1 MATDLE
7 IAKRVALKEVEEIAR
22 DAGIPREYIEPY
34 GRYKGKVSLDL
45 FEKLEKKPDGKL
57 VLVTAITP
65 TPAGEGKTTVSIGL
79 SLAFNRIGKRCGV
92 ALREPSMGPLF
103 GIKGGAAGGGWSQVL
118 PMEEINLHF
127 TGDIHAVSA
136 AHNLLGA
143 VIDNHLFRRKEPLL
157 DPRRIGWPR
166 VMDMNDRA
174 LRNVILGLGGK
185 ENGVPRE
192 GSFSITAASEVMAV
206 LCLSRNYE
214 ELKERL
220 SNIYV
225 GATYGNEPVFVRD
238 LKVQGAMAAV
248 LKDALKPNIV
258 QTTENTPAFVHGGP
272 FANIA
277 QGANSVLA
285 TQLSMKLFDVTVTE
299 AGFGCDLGA
308 EKFFDIVCRYGGF
321 APSAV
326 VLVATVRALKMH
338 GGKALADLKSPD
350 VEALKRG
357 LENLGKQMENAALFG
372 VPVVVAVNRFGSDS
386 EEELETVREYA
397 REKGVPAE
405 VVDVWGQGGGGAV
418 TLAERVW
425 QEAQRP
431 SRATPLYPLEMPLEE
446 KIRCVAGKV
455 YGARDVA
462 FTSQAEADL
471 KRIKGYGFDSLPV
484 CIAKT
489 QKSLSDNPALLGRPR
504 EFTLTVRGVNLSS
517 GAGFVVPVTGEMLLM
532 PGLPKTPAAEVI
544 DILPDGELLGIF

>member
-248 LKDALKPNIV
+248 LKDALKPNVV

-397 REKGVPAE
+397 REKGIPAE
-405 VVDVWGQGGGGAV
+405 VVDVWGQGGDGAV

>member
-220 SNIYV
+220 SNIYA

-397 REKGVPAE
+397 REKGIPAE
-405 VVDVWGQGGGGAV
+405 VVDVWGHGGGGAV
-418 TLAERVW
+418 ALAERVW

>member
-45 FEKLEKKPDGKL
+45 FDKLEKKPDGKL
-57 VLVTAITP
+57 ILVTAITP

-248 LKDALKPNIV
+248 LKDALKPNVV

-397 REKGVPAE
+397 REKGIPAE
-405 VVDVWGQGGGGAV
+405 VVDVCGQGGGGAV

-471 KRIKGYGFDSLPV
+471 KRIKGCGFDSLPV

>member
-192 GSFSITAASEVMAV
+192 GNFSITAASEVMAV

-397 REKGVPAE
+397 REKGIPAE
-405 VVDVWGQGGGGAV
+405 VVDVWGQGGDGAV

>member
-248 LKDALKPNIV
+248 LKDALKPNVV

-397 REKGVPAE
+397 REKGIPAE

-471 KRIKGYGFDSLPV
+471 KRIKGYGFDSLPI

>member
-220 SNIYV
+220 SNIYA

-397 REKGVPAE
+397 REKGIPAE
-405 VVDVWGQGGGGAV
+405 VVDVWGQGGDGAV

>member
-22 DAGIPREYIEPY
+22 EAGIPREYIEPY

-45 FEKLEKKPDGKL
+45 FDKLEKKPDGKL

-248 LKDALKPNIV
+248 LKDALKPNVV

-397 REKGVPAE
+397 REKGIPAE

>member
-405 VVDVWGQGGGGAV
+405 VVDVWGHGGGGAV
-418 TLAERVW
+418 ALAERVW

>member
-45 FEKLEKKPDGKL
+45 FDKLEKKPDGKL

>member
-220 SNIYV
+220 SNIYA

-405 VVDVWGQGGGGAV
+405 VVDVWGHGGGGAV
-418 TLAERVW
+418 ALAERVW

-504 EFTLTVRGVNLSS
+504 EFTLTVRGINLSS

>member
-405 VVDVWGQGGGGAV
+405 VVDVWGQGGDGAV

>member
-397 REKGVPAE
+397 REKGITAE
-405 VVDVWGQGGGGAV
+405 VVDVWGQGGDGAV

>member
-397 REKGVPAE
+397 REKGIPAE
-405 VVDVWGQGGGGAV
+405 VVDVWGHGGGGAV
-418 TLAERVW
+418 ALAERVW

>member
-397 REKGVPAE
+397 REKGIPAE

-418 TLAERVW
+418 ALAERVW

>member
-386 EEELETVREYA
+386 EEELETGREYA
-397 REKGVPAE
+397 REKGIPAE
-405 VVDVWGQGGGGAV
+405 VVDVWGQGGDGAV

>member
-45 FEKLEKKPDGKL
+45 FDKLEKKPDGKL

-397 REKGVPAE
+397 REKGIPAE

>member
-45 FEKLEKKPDGKL
+45 FDKLEKKPDGKL
-57 VLVTAITP
+57 ILVTAITP

-397 REKGVPAE
+397 REKGIPAE

>member
-45 FEKLEKKPDGKL
+45 FDKLEKKPDGKL

-397 REKGVPAE
+397 REKGIPAE
-405 VVDVWGQGGGGAV
+405 VVDVWGQGGDGAV

>member
-397 REKGVPAE
+397 REKGIPAE
-405 VVDVWGQGGGGAV
+405 VVDVWGQGGDGAV

-504 EFTLTVRGVNLSS
+504 EFTLTVRGINLSS

>member
-22 DAGIPREYIEPY
+22 EAGIPREYIEPY

-45 FEKLEKKPDGKL
+45 FDKLEKKPDGKL

-143 VIDNHLFRRKEPLL
+143 VIDNHLFRRKEPPL

-192 GSFSITAASEVMAV
+192 GNFSITAASEVMAV

-308 EKFFDIVCRYGGF
+308 EKFFDIVSRYGGF

-338 GGKALADLKSPD
+338 GGKALAELKNPD

-418 TLAERVW
+418 ALAERVW

>member
-397 REKGVPAE
+397 REKGIPAE

-504 EFTLTVRGVNLSS
+504 EFTLTVRGINLSS

>member
-22 DAGIPREYIEPY
+22 EAGIPREYIEPY

-45 FEKLEKKPDGKL
+45 FDKLEKKPDGKL

-143 VIDNHLFRRKEPLL
+143 VIDNHLFRRKEPPL

-192 GSFSITAASEVMAV
+192 GNFSITAASEVMAV

-308 EKFFDIVCRYGGF
+308 EKFFDIVSRYGGF

-338 GGKALADLKSPD
+338 GGKALAELKNPD

-418 TLAERVW
+418 ALAERVW

-484 CIAKT
+484 CVAKT

>member
-22 DAGIPREYIEPY
+22 EAGIPREYIEPY

-45 FEKLEKKPDGKL
+45 FDKLEKKPDGKL

-192 GSFSITAASEVMAV
+192 GNFSITAASEVMAV

-308 EKFFDIVCRYGGF
+308 EKFFDIVSRYGGF

-338 GGKALADLKSPD
+338 GGKALAELKNPD

-418 TLAERVW
+418 ALAERVW

-484 CIAKT
+484 CVAKT

>member
-45 FEKLEKKPDGKL
+45 FDKLEKKPDGKL

-405 VVDVWGQGGGGAV
+405 VVDVWGHGGGGAV
-418 TLAERVW
+418 ALAERVW

>member
-338 GGKALADLKSPD
+338 GGKALAELKNPD

-397 REKGVPAE
+397 REKGIPAE
-405 VVDVWGQGGGGAV
+405 VVDVWGQGGDGAV

>member
-397 REKGVPAE
+397 REKGIPAE

>member
-22 DAGIPREYIEPY
+22 EAGIPREYIEPY

-45 FEKLEKKPDGKL
+45 FDKLEKKPDGKL

-143 VIDNHLFRRKEPLL
+143 VIDNHLFRRKEPPL

-192 GSFSITAASEVMAV
+192 GNFSITAASEVMAV

-308 EKFFDIVCRYGGF
+308 EKFFDIVSRYGGF

-338 GGKALADLKSPD
+338 GGKALAELKNPD

-397 REKGVPAE
+397 REKGIPAE

-418 TLAERVW
+418 ALAERVW

-484 CIAKT
+484 CVAKT

>member
-45 FEKLEKKPDGKL
+45 FDKLEKKPDGKL

-397 REKGVPAE
+397 REKGIPAE
-405 VVDVWGQGGGGAV
+405 VVDVWGQGGDGAV

-504 EFTLTVRGVNLSS
+504 EFTLTVRGINLSS

>member
-248 LKDALKPNIV
+248 LKDALKPNVV

-397 REKGVPAE
+397 REKGIPAE

>member
-45 FEKLEKKPDGKL
+45 FDKLEKKPDGKL

-220 SNIYV
+220 SNIYA

-397 REKGVPAE
+397 REKGIPAE
-405 VVDVWGQGGGGAV
+405 VVDVWGQGGDGAV

-504 EFTLTVRGVNLSS
+504 EFTLTVRGINLSS

>member
-1 MATDLE
+1 
-7 IAKRVALKEVEEIAR
+7 
-22 DAGIPREYIEPY
+22 
-34 GRYKGKVSLDL
+34 
-45 FEKLEKKPDGKL
+45 
-57 VLVTAITP
+57 
-65 TPAGEGKTTVSIGL
+65 
-79 SLAFNRIGKRCGV
+79 
-92 ALREPSMGPLF
+92 
-103 GIKGGAAGGGWSQVL
+103 
-118 PMEEINLHF
+118 MEEINLHF

-397 REKGVPAE
+397 REKGIPAE

>member
-220 SNIYV
+220 SNIYA

-397 REKGVPAE
+397 REKGIPAE
-405 VVDVWGQGGGGAV
+405 VVDVWGQGGDGAV

-504 EFTLTVRGVNLSS
+504 EFTLTVRGINLSS

>member
-397 REKGVPAE
+397 REKGIPAE
-405 VVDVWGQGGGGAV
+405 VVDVWGQGGDGAV

-446 KIRCVAGKV
+446 KIRCVTGKV

>member
-248 LKDALKPNIV
+248 LKDALKPNVV

-338 GGKALADLKSPD
+338 GGKALAELKNPD

-397 REKGVPAE
+397 REKGIPAE

>member
-248 LKDALKPNIV
+248 LKDALKPNVV

-397 REKGVPAE
+397 REKGIPAE
-405 VVDVWGQGGGGAV
+405 VVDVCGQGGGGAV

-471 KRIKGYGFDSLPV
+471 KRIKGYVFDSLPV

>member
-397 REKGVPAE
+397 REKGIPAE
-405 VVDVWGQGGGGAV
+405 VVDVWGQGGDGAV

-484 CIAKT
+484 CVAKT

>member
-1 MATDLE
+1 
-7 IAKRVALKEVEEIAR
+7 
-22 DAGIPREYIEPY
+22 
-34 GRYKGKVSLDL
+34 
-45 FEKLEKKPDGKL
+45 
-57 VLVTAITP
+57 
-65 TPAGEGKTTVSIGL
+65 
-79 SLAFNRIGKRCGV
+79 
-92 ALREPSMGPLF
+92 
-103 GIKGGAAGGGWSQVL
+103 
-118 PMEEINLHF
+118 
-127 TGDIHAVSA
+127 
-136 AHNLLGA
+136 
-143 VIDNHLFRRKEPLL
+143 
-157 DPRRIGWPR
+157 
-166 VMDMNDRA
+166 
-174 LRNVILGLGGK
+174 
-185 ENGVPRE
+185 
-192 GSFSITAASEVMAV
+192 
-206 LCLSRNYE
+206 
-214 ELKERL
+214 
-220 SNIYV
+220 
-225 GATYGNEPVFVRD
+225 
-238 LKVQGAMAAV
+238 
-248 LKDALKPNIV
+248 
-258 QTTENTPAFVHGGP
+258 
-272 FANIA
+272 
-277 QGANSVLA
+277 
-285 TQLSMKLFDVTVTE
+285 VTVTE

-397 REKGVPAE
+397 REKGIPAE

-504 EFTLTVRGVNLSS
+504 EFTLTVRGINLSS

>member
-7 IAKRVALKEVEEIAR
+7 IAKGVALKEVEEIAR

-248 LKDALKPNIV
+248 LTDALKPNVV

-397 REKGVPAE
+397 REKGIPAE
-405 VVDVWGQGGGGAV
+405 VVDVWGQGGDGAV